1 MPSCEIIDF
10 KCIFINEIAGSVT
23 LAIVLAMIL
32 YFVAT
37 SRLKLGFD
45 TTIYFLFPVLV
56 IVGLLG
62 GGFSIIFAFVALFV
76 ALLVGWMINKVVSA

>member
-23 LAIVLAMIL
+23 LAIVLATIL

-56 IVGLLG
+56 ILGLLG
-62 GGFSIIFAFVALFV
+62 GGFSIIFAFVTLFIALM
-76 ALLVGWMINKVVSA
+76 VGWIINKYISA

>member
-23 LAIVLAMIL
+23 LAIVIAMIL

-45 TTIYFLFPVLV
+45 TTMYFLFPVLV

-76 ALLVGWMINKVVSA
+76 ALLVGWMINKVISA